1 MLRYFYSG
9 IVYLNAEIIILDI
22 FRGFFINMYH
32 WHYFSVKIVIIII
45 NIWQINPYFWGEISL
60 FNVDVK

>member
-45 NIWQINPYFWGEISL
+45 INIWQINP
-60 FNVDVK
+60 